1 MSFYKILVINPGSTS
16 TKVAVTMNTKLIFLK
31 NIKHDHKDISQ
42 FDTIYDQYQYRKE
55 KILKEL
61 TEADINI
68 KRVDAIIGR
77 GGLLKP
83 IEGGVY
89 RVNQAMIKDIKN
101 PMGEHVSNLGG
112 LIAYELAKI
121 AGKNI
126 PAFIADPVCVDEM
139 EDIARISGMPEI
151 SRISF
156 LHTLNQKAV
165 ARRYAKEKGTKYE
178 DMNIIVAHLGG
189 GISVGA
195 HKKGRIVDTNNGLNG
210 DGPFSPERS
219 GGLPA
224 GQLVELC
231 FSGEFSKFEIM
242 HKLKGGGGMIA
253 YLGTNDMI
261 EIEERASSGDKKA
274 ELLFNAMAYQ
284 TSKLIGAMTTVLKGE
299 LDAIILTGGI
309 SYSEKFTDLITERI
323 KHLGKIIIYPGE
335 DEMMA
340 LAMNCYL
347 VMKKEIEEKTYK

>member
-1 MSFYKILVINPGSTS
+1 MSFFKIIVINPGSTS

-31 NIKHDHKDISQ
+31 NIKHDHKEISK
-42 FDTIYDQYQYRKE
+42 FETISDQYLYRKE

-61 TEADINI
+61 DEADIDI
-68 KRVDAIIGR
+68 KRVNAVIGR

-89 RVNQAMIKDIKN
+89 QVNDAMITDMKQ

-112 LIAYELAKI
+112 LIAFELAKI

-139 EDIARISGMPEI
+139 DEIARVSGLPEI
-151 SRISF
+151 KRISF

-165 ARRYAKEKGTKYE
+165 ARRYAKEKGVRYE
-178 DMNIIVAHLGG
+178 DLNIIVAHLGG

-195 HKKGRIVDTNNGLNG
+195 HHKGRIIDTNNGLNG

-219 GGLPA
+219 GGLPS

-231 FSGEFSKFEIM
+231 FSGKYTQFEMM
-242 HKLKGGGGMIA
+242 HKLKGGGGVVA
-253 YLGTNDMI
+253 YLGTNNMI
-261 EIEERASSGDKKA
+261 EVEERVNAGDKQAKLIF
-274 ELLFNAMAYQ
+274 EAMAYQ
-284 TSKLIGAMTTVLKGE
+284 TAKLIGATSTVLKGE
-299 LDAIILTGGI
+299 VDVIILTGGI
-309 SYSEKFTDLITERI
+309 AYSEKFTDLIIERI

-347 VMKKEIEEKTYK
+347 VMKNEIEVKEYK